1 MAHGHDGALG
11 VPARPRV
18 VQGIIS
24 DLVPVTALRRPMAG
38 TIVEA
43 PITSHIDVI
52 WDHARVQVL

>member
-52 WDHARVQVL
+52 